1 MKATVENT
9 LVNAT
14 PEEAM
19 EFVKILNIITS
30 SEAEHQ
36 LRTFMSLCSSEIKH
50 FEYGFGKNHLWVS
63 RKSGNGERLI
73 FVEF

>member
-14 PEEAM
+14 SVEAM

-30 SEAEHQ
+30 SDAEHQ

-50 FEYGFGKNHLWVS
+50 FVYGFGKNHLWVI
-63 RKSGNGERLI
+63 RNGGDGKRII

>member
-19 EFVKILNIITS
+19 EFVTYKTRNYRLY
-30 SEAEHQ
+30 H
-36 LRTFMSLCSSEIKH
+36 KH
-50 FEYGFGKNHLWVS
+50 
-63 RKSGNGERLI
+63 
-73 FVEF
+73 

>member
-1 MKATVENT
+1 MKATVENM
-9 LVNAT
+9 LVNAKT
-14 PEEAM
+14 VEVM
-19 EFVKILNIITS
+19 EFVEILNLITNS
-30 SEAEHQ
+30 DNEHQ
-36 LRTFMSLCSSEIKH
+36 LRTSMSLYSSEIKY